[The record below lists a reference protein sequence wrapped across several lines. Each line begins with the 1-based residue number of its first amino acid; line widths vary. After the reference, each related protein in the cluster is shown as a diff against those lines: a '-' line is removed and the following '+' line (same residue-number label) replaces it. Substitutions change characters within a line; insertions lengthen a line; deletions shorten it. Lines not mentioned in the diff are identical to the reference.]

1 MVFDPKLGY
10 DPDEWEE
17 CSDPEHFLI
26 FSTFTRIVLATAAV
40 TFAYFFFKMVDDN
53 KNKGKKKEV
62 SWILEK
68 RLIYADLLNHSND

>member
-62 SWILEK
+62 S
-68 RLIYADLLNHSND
+68 